1 MIEREETFFLWEEV
15 EEGKQDHTIKWGC
28 ASIENLG
35 ERWNGGEESGKRK
48 KKKKTRHYLDS
59 VCRDFRRK
67 KGSFGYA
74 AFEVNKGWVL
84 KKK

>member
-1 MIEREETFFLWEEV
+1 MGVR
-15 EEGKQDHTIKWGC
+15 
-28 ASIENLG
+28 NL
-35 ERWNGGEESGKRK
+35 EKEK

-67 KGSFGYA
+67 NGSFGYA